1 MSSDRGVW
9 CLCACF
15 RFTFFTSSTSIVSV
29 SVESVVSS
37 QLTLPFERRIL
48 GVQKREKNTYSLNVE
63 KPVA

>member
-1 MSSDRGVW
+1 VVSV
-9 CLCACF
+9 CLF
-15 RFTFFTSSTSIVSV
+15 SFTSSTSIVSV
-29 SVESVVSS
+29 SVVSS